1 MAVVNNGTVNGLP
14 ADRLPSGYTP
24 SAVVTIPDFMWRYDV
39 VIPIAVT
46 GTVASTASASMTAI
60 VTATSTAVTAIL
72 NADFLATATVTAYSI
87 INDIGSTFT
96 PTNNNTT
103 MSYLLSATTNQYLV
117 NTTIFVKAI

>member
-1 MAVVNNGTVNGLP
+1 MAITLNGTVNALP
-14 ADRLPSGYTP
+14 ADRLPAGYTP
-24 SAVVTIPDFMWRYDV
+24 PTVTAVTDFHYRYDV

-60 VTATSTAVTAIL
+60 VTATNTAVQTIMT
-72 NADFLATATVTAYSI
+72 ADFLAAATGNAYAV

-117 NTTIFVKAI
+117 STTIFVKAL

>member
-14 ADRLPSGYTP
+14 ADRLPSGYTLP
-24 SAVVTIPDFMWRYDV
+24 TVVTIADFHYRYDI
-39 VIPIAVT
+39 VIPIAVS

-60 VTATSTAVTAIL
+60 VTATNTAITAIL
-72 NADFLATATVTAYSI
+72 NADFLGTATVTAYSI

-117 NTTIFVKAI
+117 STTIFVKAI